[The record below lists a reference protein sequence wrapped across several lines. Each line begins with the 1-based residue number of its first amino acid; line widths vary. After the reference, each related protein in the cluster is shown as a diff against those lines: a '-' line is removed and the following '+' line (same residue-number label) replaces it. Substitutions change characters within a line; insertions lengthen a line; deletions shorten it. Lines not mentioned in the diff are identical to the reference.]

1 MEQLWWIDAA
11 KSQNLEKAKKDPSV
25 KLQTAAVE
33 DRYWENYAK
42 NESQN
47 TK

>member
-1 MEQLWWIDAA
+1 MEQLWWVDPV
-11 KSQNLEKAKKDPSV
+11 KSQNLDKAKKDPSV

-33 DRYWENYAK
+33 DRYWLGYAK
-42 NESQN
+42 NESQK